1 MPLPW
6 KKSKSGRMSRFVSDF
21 QQSPKH
27 GGSLVVETGFPTS
40 LIDLF
45 VKNRDRLK
53 KTSSKRKTQQAGPN
67 HSHPTRRRVSSPP
80 PSPPPSLSLQRRR
93 LLPQKLDQASVT
105 DDLAAGKIQ
114 ESFVGVGVGGGGLT
128 AEDRNDGDGE
138 DGVVRGGGGGCVL
151 MVVAFKVFVV
161 AVLALSTKR
170 LAVGITLSAFS
181 LLFLELAVA
190 RVFTLLNLC
199 PDAQV
204 RLDSLMGKL
213 IGKRRKETLEE
224 EKSSSPTHERR
235 NKVTFEIIEEPRD
248 YSEEIHVLQSNVD
261 DSSSST
267 LEKAK
272 PVVVAG
278 EREVQTI
285 RDVVFKKEKSKSS
298 KLKSK
303 IVKKIVP
310 KKLRSYKK
318 KKKMK
323 IKEKED
329 EEEDVEVIEII
340 GEEEES
346 VTEVSSLF
354 SDERIGSEISER
366 DEIGSIPPLF
376 ESCEEIEEE
385 EEEGSK
391 GDLTKAMV
399 LIVIVLTGL
408 LYGKLLAI
416 GLTLSSCLILRLVCF
431 KSQTSL

>member
-6 KKSKSGRMSRFVSDF
+6 KKSKSSRISRFVSDL

-53 KTSSKRKTQQAGPN
+53 KQSSKRNNKNNKAQTTAQTQTV
-67 HSHPTRRRVSSPP
+67 PTKRRVLSPP
-80 PSPPPSLSLQRRR
+80 PPPLSLQRRMS
-93 LLPQKLDQASVT
+93 LPSKLDPALVT
-105 DDLAAGKIQ
+105 EDPPLVSKIE
-114 ESFVGVGVGGGGLT
+114 ESFIP
-128 AEDRNDGDGE
+128 ENRHDGE
-138 DGVVRGGGGGCVL
+138 DDGGNGGNRGGGGGGCVL
-151 MVVAFKVFVV
+151 MVVVFKVFMV
-161 AVLALSTKR
+161 AVLALSTKK

-190 RVFTLLNLC
+190 RVFTYLNLC
-199 PDAQV
+199 PDAQI
-204 RLDSLMGKL
+204 RIDSLIDKL
-213 IGKRRKETLEE
+213 IGKRHKEKLEE
-224 EKSSSPTHERR
+224 EEESLSTPDRR
-235 NKVTFEIIEEPRD
+235 NNVSSEIIEEPR
-248 YSEEIHVLQSNVD
+248 EEIRVVPQSD
-261 DSSSST
+261 SST

-272 PVVVAG
+272 PLV
-278 EREVQTI
+278 EEKKDVQTI
-285 RDVVFKKEKSKSS
+285 RDVVFKTEKSKSA

-323 IKEKED
+323 IKEKE
-329 EEEDVEVIEII
+329 EEEAEVET
-340 GEEEES
+340 EEEGS

-366 DEIGSIPPLF
+366 DDLSSNPPLL
-376 ESCEEIEEE
+376 ESCTEIEEE
-385 EEEGSK
+385 EEEEIGSK

-399 LIVIVLTGL
+399 LIVIILVGL
-408 LYGKLLAI
+408 LSGKVFAI
-416 GLTLSSCLILRLVCF
+416 GLTLSWCLILTVFCC